1 MKEYKEINNLLL
13 NNKIEEAKSIADKY
27 NISLEESIEKIYE
40 YTNNGF
46 PINKEHHRAY
56 ELYLK
61 LRNKMKNI

>member
-13 NNKIEEAKSIADKY
+13 NDKIEEAKTTAEKY
-27 NISLEESIEKIYE
+27 DISLEESVEKIYE

-46 PINKEHHRAY
+46 PITKGHHIAY

-61 LRNKMKNI
+61 LYKKIKNI